1 MYVSQ
6 AVLQAAYDD
15 TGLALDFYKSACDN
29 RQFPTSYAFQVI
41 YRLGQGGF
49 IVARA

>member
-15 TGLALDFYKSACDN
+15 TGLALDFYKSARGNMKSSC
-29 RQFPTSYAFQVI
+29 FPGCV
-41 YRLGQGGF
+41 
-49 IVARA
+49 